1 MNYAQP
7 TTNSKEFSPNMSLS
21 EKLYGIP
28 ESDPNLYAARDID
41 EIAQR
46 WNTKAKKWDFELNN
60 ELCHL
65 NNDNAYGHFI
75 EFGRQLVL
83 DRQEI
88 CIRGS
93 LVDLGC
99 GTGGIIVELS
109 KHFYKSIGVDI
120 SREMLNIAVSKNI
133 RNAEWSLDDV
143 FEMTWCKRKHAA
155 VFSRGI
161 LLSHYG
167 DQLAKLLIEQTI
179 QSLAPGGVALFDF
192 LSSDAPES
200 TRLIAPN
207 KRYFCPEWLID
218 QAKSAGSSGAV
229 VVGNPIARVRYLILK
244 G

>member
-1 MNYAQP
+1 
-7 TTNSKEFSPNMSLS
+7 MSLS
-21 EKLYGIP
+21 EELYGIP
-28 ESDPNLYAARDID
+28 ESDPNLYASHDID
-41 EIAQR
+41 AIARR
-46 WNTKAKKWDFELNN
+46 WNSKAEKWDLDLKN

-65 NNDNAYGHFI
+65 NSDDAYGHFI
-75 EFGRQLVL
+75 ELGRQLVL

-88 CIRGS
+88 CLMGS

-99 GTGGIIVELS
+99 GTGCVLAELS

-120 SREMLNIAVSKNI
+120 SCEMLNIAASKNI
-133 RNAEWSLDDV
+133 RNAEWFLGDV

-167 DQLAKLLIEQTI
+167 DQLAQLLIEQTV

-207 KRYFCPEWLID
+207 KRYFCQDWLID

-229 VVGNPIARVRYLILK
+229 VVGNPIDRVRYLILK
-244 G
+244 D

>member
-1 MNYAQP
+1 
-7 TTNSKEFSPNMSLS
+7 MSLS

-46 WNTKAKKWDFELNN
+46 WNTKAKKWDLDLKN

-65 NNDNAYGHFI
+65 NNDNAYGQFI
-75 EFGRQLVL
+75 ELGKQLIL

-88 CIRGS
+88 CLMGS

-99 GTGGIIVELS
+99 GTGGVIVELS
-109 KHFYKSIGVDI
+109 KYFYNAIGVDI
-120 SREMLNIAVSKNI
+120 SREMLKIAISKNI
-133 RNAEWSLDDV
+133 QNAEWFLGDV
-143 FEMTWCKRKHAA
+143 FEMTWCKRRHAA

-167 DQLAKLLIEQTI
+167 DQLAKLLIELTV
-179 QSLAPGGVALFDF
+179 QSLAPGGFALFDF

-207 KRYFCPEWLID
+207 KKYFCPDWLID
-218 QAKSAGSSGAV
+218 QAMSAGSRSAV
-229 VVGNPIARVRYLILK
+229 VVGNPIARVRYLILQDK
-244 G
+244 T